1 MSEQVEAT
9 GRTLEEAKRIAAEM
23 LGVDVSNCEFEVVE
37 QAAKGLFAKTNVRI
51 RATVKQASERE
62 ETPIEQDTKDE
73 GSQAEAVREV
83 KSNDSADT
91 YEDELPPVEPDNEDA
106 RKTVAM
112 MQGLLDAS
120 ELKVNVDLNSITG
133 RYVNLQLT
141 GEDVGFLIEP
151 SHPIIDTLQF
161 LGNSMISRSV
171 KPGVRL
177 TLDASEYR
185 KQRAELLEKQAI
197 EIAKAVIDRKQE
209 AVLDPLPAHERRV
222 IHQALAEIEG
232 VETYSEG
239 EEPMRRVV
247 ITPKEK

>member
-1 MSEQVEAT
+1 MNEQVEAT

-23 LGVDVSNCEFEVVE
+23 LGVDVNNCEFEVIE
-37 QAAKGLFAKTNVRI
+37 QATKGLFAKTNVRI
-51 RATVKQASERE
+51 RASIKQVSEGGE
-62 ETPIEQDTKDE
+62 IHSEQK
-73 GSQAEAVREV
+73 AEPAPPEV
-83 KSNDSADT
+83 ERDVVVNESADT
-91 YEDELPPVEPDNEDA
+91 HEDELPPVEPNDEDA
-106 RKTVAM
+106 RRTVAM

-120 ELKVNVDLNSITG
+120 ELKVNVDLNNITG

-141 GEDVGFLIEP
+141 GEDVGLLIEP

-185 KQRAELLEKQAI
+185 KQRAELLAKQAK
-197 EIAKAVIDRKQE
+197 EIANAVIDRKQE

-222 IHQALAEIEG
+222 IHQALADVEG